1 MNHNIFN
8 ELETIQFSDST
19 LMLDDKIAST
29 IWQVT
34 DFDAIFRVLDQSLLG
49 DINLELEWGDE
60 SVRFDATT
68 QFSFESGLTKIN
80 TSFSTINPSL
90 INAKENYFKYFD
102 AIHMPISGHVSTVL
116 EGGGVIKEIEYDLTA
131 SEGQLVI
138 SEFWY
143 EPRYFDE
150 ISVRGSFIND
160 INTLVV
166 DDLFIKSGNK
176 PGCL

>member
-1 MNHNIFN
+1 
-8 ELETIQFSDST
+8 
-19 LMLDDKIAST
+19 
-29 IWQVT
+29 
-34 DFDAIFRVLDQSLLG
+34 
-49 DINLELEWGDE
+49 
-60 SVRFDATT
+60 
-68 QFSFESGLTKIN
+68 
-80 TSFSTINPSL
+80 
-90 INAKENYFKYFD
+90 
-102 AIHMPISGHVSTVL
+102 MPISGHVSTVL

-166 DDLFIKSGNK
+166 VDLFIKSK
-176 PGCL
+176 FWIKFFYFFIYFLR